1 MPMSYPAYVRNLLY
15 CFSLKQDY
23 QELPGY
29 ISWEMAPT
37 CLDNNGVQ
45 TGRLD
50 VERVLPL
57 GGRIP
62 SFLYGSLGLEPCE
75 EVSLKGTSVEF

>member
-1 MPMSYPAYVRNLLY
+1 
-15 CFSLKQDY
+15 
-23 QELPGY
+23 
-29 ISWEMAPT
+29 MAPT
-37 CLDNNGVQ
+37 CLDNNGIQ

-62 SFLYGSLGLEPCE
+62 NFLYGSLGLEPCE
-75 EVSLKGTSVEF
+75 EVSLKGTGVEYCKNLTTMLIIQDHPQLSMRYKSAL